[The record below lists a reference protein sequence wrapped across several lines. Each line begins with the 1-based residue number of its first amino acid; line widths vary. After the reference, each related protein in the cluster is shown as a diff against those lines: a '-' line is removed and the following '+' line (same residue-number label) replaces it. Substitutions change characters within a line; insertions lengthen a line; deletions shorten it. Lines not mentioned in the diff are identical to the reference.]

1 VRVVRTLAALSA
13 IAAASALALPHVRGE
28 ARTNALRLQP
38 VARGFASPVH
48 VAAPSSEP
56 GRLYVVEQ
64 AGRILVVEG
73 GQRREFLDIR
83 SSVRSGGE
91 QGLFAIAFHPNYARN
106 RRFYIHYTNVNGDTR
121 VVEYRSD
128 GTRALPDS
136 ARPLLSVDQPYSNH
150 NGGQLAFGP
159 DGRLYLGLGD
169 GGSGGDPQ
177 DRAQNLRSRLGKL
190 LVLNVNRRGARWQV
204 AGYGLR
210 NPWRFSFDRANGDLY
225 VGDVGQNSWEEVDY
239 TPRRSPGLENYGWDV
254 YEGRT
259 IFEQKRRNPR
269 GRLVFP
275 IAVYPLTG
283 GNCTVTGGF
292 VYRGRAVPAARGRYF
307 YGDYCSGRIWSL
319 RVVGGRARSIRREPF
334 TLTGLSSWG
343 EDARGELYAVAHD
356 GVIYRLAD

>member
-1 VRVVRTLAALSA
+1 LRVFAVPVAVCVLLVPSA
-13 IAAASALALPHVRGE
+13 GASSERS
-28 ARTNALRLQP
+28 TALRLQP

-64 AGRILVVEG
+64 AGRILVLEN

-91 QGLFAIAFHPNYARN
+91 QGLFAIAFHPSYARN
-106 RRFYIHYTNVNGDTR
+106 RRFFVHYTNVNGDTR
-121 VVEYRSD
+121 VVEYRSN
-128 GTRALPDS
+128 GTRALPGS

-169 GGSGGDPQ
+169 GGSGGDPEN
-177 DRAQNLRSRLGKL
+177 RAQNLGTRLGKL
-190 LVLNVNRRGARWQV
+190 LALNVNRRGAAWQI

-225 VGDVGQNSWEEVDY
+225 IGDVGQNSWEEVDY

-254 YEGRT
+254 YEGRSR
-259 IFEQKRRNPR
+259 FEPKRPNPR

-275 IAVYPLTG
+275 IAVYPLSS

-307 YGDYCSGRIWSL
+307 YGDYCSGRVWSL
-319 RVVGGRARSIRREPF
+319 RVVGGGARSIRREPF

-356 GVIYRLAD
+356 GVIYRLAG